1 VRDRPASSLSAEV
14 VTSTVWH
21 AIAKIPGVAD
31 LYRNPLQSLGER
43 VHLERHRPVRLAD
56 DADGPLLEIHI
67 VLESGASVSGVGEAV
82 ARAGADYLAQAAG
95 TSIGHVEVYVDDV
108 ADAEAE

>member
-1 VRDRPASSLSAEV
+1 VKDRLPSSLSAEV
-14 VTSTVWH
+14 VTSAVWD

-43 VHLERHRPVRLAD
+43 VHLERHRPVRLLD
-56 DADGPLLEIHI
+56 DADGPLLEIHL
-67 VLESGASVSGVGEAV
+67 VVVSGASVSKVGEAV
-82 ARAGADYLAQAAG
+82 ARAGAAYLAQAAG
-95 TSIGHVEVYVDDV
+95 TSIGHVEVYVDDL